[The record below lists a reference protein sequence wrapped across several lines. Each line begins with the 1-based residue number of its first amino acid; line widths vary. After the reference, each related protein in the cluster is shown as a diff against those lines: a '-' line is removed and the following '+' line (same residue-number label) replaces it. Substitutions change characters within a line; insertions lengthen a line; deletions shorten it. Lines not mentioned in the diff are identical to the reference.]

1 MEMCLS
7 LLFSSV
13 LVSKYIPALEAISVS
28 VEWANIL
35 VCSFK
40 INYYWTYQLVQIQK
54 PYGIE
59 IIRGRTKNL
68 EILPFGRQWS

>member
-7 LLFSSV
+7 LMFSSV

-40 INYYWTYQLVQIQK
+40 INYY
-54 PYGIE
+54 
-59 IIRGRTKNL
+59 
-68 EILPFGRQWS
+68 